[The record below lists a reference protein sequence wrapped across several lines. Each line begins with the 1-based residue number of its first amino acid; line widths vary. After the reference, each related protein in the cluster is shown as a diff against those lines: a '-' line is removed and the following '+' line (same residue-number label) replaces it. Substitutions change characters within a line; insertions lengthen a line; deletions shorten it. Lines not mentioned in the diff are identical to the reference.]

1 MALQGDLSVTVY
13 CLCVGQSLLMLFL
26 FFFFFQVAY
35 AVKRAFTLDY
45 SYFTWGLYFTCSVY

>member
-13 CLCVGQSLLMLFL
+13 CLCVGQSLLMP

-45 SYFTWGLYFTCSVY
+45 GYFTWGLYFTCSVY